1 MFTEYSELQRRVE
14 KLKSFIG
21 TQGFRDLPEIDRLD
35 LSEQLQHMNG
45 YLEVLSRRVSRQ
57 CGDA

>member
-1 MFTEYSELQRRVE
+1 MFLEFSELQRRVE

-21 TQGFRDLPEIDRLD
+21 TEDFRNLPEIDRLD
-35 LSEQLQHMNG
+35 LSEQLQYMNS